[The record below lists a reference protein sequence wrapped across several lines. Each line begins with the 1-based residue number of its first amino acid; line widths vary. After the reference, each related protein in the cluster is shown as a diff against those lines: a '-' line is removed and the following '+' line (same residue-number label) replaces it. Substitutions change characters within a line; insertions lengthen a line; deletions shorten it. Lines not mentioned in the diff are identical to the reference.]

1 MGNNETAVFGGGCFW
16 CTEAIFKQ
24 VRGVISVM
32 PGYAGGWKA
41 DPTYQEV
48 CNGDTGHAEVIRV
61 EYDPQAIT
69 YRDLLE
75 VFWLAHDPTTLNR
88 QGNDIGEQY
97 RSIILFSDDFQKTQA
112 ELSLKAV
119 NQSGQFSQPVT
130 TLIQPLETFYP
141 AEEYHQDYF
150 NRNPHQPYCYAV
162 ISPKLKHFLEIYTR
176 EK

>member
-1 MGNNETAVFGGGCFW
+1 MSKNEIAVFGGGCFW

-24 VRGVISVM
+24 VKGVISVI

-41 DPTYQEV
+41 DPTYHEV

-61 EYDPQAIT
+61 EYDSQVIT
-69 YRDLLE
+69 YKDLLE

-97 RSIILFSDDFQKTQA
+97 RSVIFYSDESQKTLA
-112 ELSLKAV
+112 EFSLKSV
-119 NQSGQFSQPVT
+119 NQSGRLSKPAT
-130 TLIQPLETFYP
+130 TLIQPLATFYP

-150 NRNPHQPYCYAV
+150 NRNPDQPYCYAV
-162 ISPKLKHFLEIYTR
+162 ISPKLKHFLKIYTR
-176 EK
+176 E